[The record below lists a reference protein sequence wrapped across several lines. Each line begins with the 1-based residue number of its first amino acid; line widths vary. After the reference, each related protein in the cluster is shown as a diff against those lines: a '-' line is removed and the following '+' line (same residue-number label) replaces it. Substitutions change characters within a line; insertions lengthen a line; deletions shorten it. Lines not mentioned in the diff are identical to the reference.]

1 MSDRTYYAY
10 KVTNLSTGRNYYVNA
25 DHLVDLTQVWRSQM
39 DFFMPGT
46 RVQIEGQFGKS
57 RIFVEMICDWW
68 AFSWKSGNLYEIF
81 GWWDEHKEYMTLS
94 PRTRNTVEAILAA
107 LKDTL
112 DEMKEAKDG
121 KAEKA

>member
-1 MSDRTYYAY
+1 
-10 KVTNLSTGRNYYVNA
+10 
-25 DHLVDLTQVWRSQM
+25 
-39 DFFMPGT
+39 
-46 RVQIEGQFGKS
+46 
-57 RIFVEMICDWW
+57 
-68 AFSWKSGNLYEIF
+68 
-81 GWWDEHKEYMTLS
+81 MTLS